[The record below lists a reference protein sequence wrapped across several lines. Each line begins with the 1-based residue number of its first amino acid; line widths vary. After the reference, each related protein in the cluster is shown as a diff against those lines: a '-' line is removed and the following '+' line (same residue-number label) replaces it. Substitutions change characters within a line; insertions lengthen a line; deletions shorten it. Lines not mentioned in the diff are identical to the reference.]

1 MAEQNVNLIV
11 RQEEHNEEEIVI
23 SFSAIFRNLKK
34 YFAVWLMVAVIIGGI
49 IAGASMFF
57 NTTSSSP
64 VRATVSFNYAGIE
77 KGQNPDGTDFES
89 ATLKSPKV
97 IEAALTECGMELELL
112 ESVRS
117 GIQIEGIIPEDTYQR
132 INAYKN
138 IYENSTSGQLA
149 AAQAMLDETYVS
161 TKYTLTFNYKS
172 TGMSR
177 TDAVQVLN
185 AMLDAYR
192 DYFFEQFGYNEALGN
207 ALLAQDYTQ
216 YDYAQ
221 AVDMFRT
228 QLDEL
233 NHYVSSLSE
242 EDTARFRSSATGYT
256 FADLKAS
263 IESVQTLDLDL
274 ISSYLDSN
282 NISKDKERMQTYY
295 EYRIENLERQ
305 QGTQEEILTAIEAAF
320 SSYEK
325 DQIIIFSDSATNTE
339 SSIASDQYDKLIA
352 QKITAQTNLSN
363 TKSSI
368 DFYKQ
373 RLARLK
379 KSSSGSSDKIERIE
393 KDLANLNDKVD
404 RLIELVNDTANDFF
418 LNVSLSSAYNILV
431 PATSDVATTVRSGIS
446 KAVTPLVGV
455 EAILLMFYLAVAFI
469 QGLVEENRKRKSIVK
484 SAADDNQTPDADGAP
499 AETDSAKSNK

>member
-1 MAEQNVNLIV
+1 MNEQNVNLIV
-11 RQEEHNEEEIVI
+11 KQEEHNEEEIVI
-23 SFSAIFRNLKK
+23 SFSAIFRKLKK
-34 YFAVWLMVAVIIGGI
+34 YFVAWLMVAVIVGGI

-57 NTTSSSP
+57 STTSTSP
-64 VRATVSFNYAGIE
+64 VRAIVSFNYDGIE
-77 KGQNPDGTDFES
+77 KGQNPDGTDFTTD
-89 ATLKSPKV
+89 TLKSPRV
-97 IEAALTECGMELELL
+97 IEAALTECGMELDLL

-117 GIQIEGIIPEDTYQR
+117 GIEIEGIIPEDAYQR

-161 TKYTLTFNYKS
+161 TKYTLTFKYKS

-177 TDAVQVLN
+177 SDAVQVLN

-192 DYFFEQFGYNEALGN
+192 DYFFERFGYNEALGN
-207 ALLAQDYTQ
+207 ALSAQDYTE

-233 NHYVSSLSE
+233 SRYVSSLSA
-242 EDTARFRSSATGYT
+242 EDTTRFRSTATGYT

-305 QGTQEEILTAIEAAF
+305 QSTQEEILTAIETAF

-352 QKITAQTNLSN
+352 QKISAQTNLSN

-404 RLIELVNDTANDFF
+404 TLIELVNDTANDFF

-455 EAILLMFYLAVAFI
+455 EAILLMVYLATACIEAIVEESRKRKGLAVAEG
-469 QGLVEENRKRKSIVK
+469 QKPKTDK
-484 SAADDNQTPDADGAP
+484 DAP
-499 AETDSAKSNK
+499 AESESK